1 MTPDGAKKG
10 NKVEV
15 MELKDYRELID
26 KADDELMRGFIARME
41 VSAQLSAYKKAH
53 GLQVYDPA
61 RERAKLLETE
71 SKAPEE
77 LREYVASLYS
87 LLFELSRSYQN
98 RLAAGPMELSEQISA
113 AVRDT
118 QPLFPE
124 RATVACQ
131 GVEGAYSQI
140 ACSRLF
146 RRPDILYFPTFD
158 AVFTAIEE
166 GRCPYGVIP
175 VENSTAGTVNAVYD
189 LMMQHDFR
197 IVRSIRLKVEHN
209 LLVKPG
215 TKLEDIREIYSHEQ
229 AINQCGAFLQ
239 TLTDV
244 KVIPCANTAMAAKM
258 VAESGR
264 SDVAALSS
272 HACMKLYGLA
282 CLKEAVQNQDNNFT
296 RFICI
301 SKKLE
306 IFPGA
311 DRTSFMAVL
320 PHEPGSLYKLLSR
333 FYAQGVNLN
342 KLESRPMPNRNFE
355 FMFYFDLES
364 SVYSPRFLQLMGEL
378 PTLCEKFSY
387 LGSYSEIV

>member
-10 NKVEV
+10 KKVEV

-71 SKAPEE
+71 NKVPEE

-158 AVFTAIEE
+158 A
-166 GRCPYGVIP
+166 C
-175 VENSTAGTVNAVYD
+175 
-189 LMMQHDFR
+189 
-197 IVRSIRLKVEHN
+197 
-209 LLVKPG
+209 LLY
-215 TKLEDIREIYSHEQ
+215 TSD
-229 AINQCGAFLQ
+229 
-239 TLTDV
+239 
-244 KVIPCANTAMAAKM
+244 AA
-258 VAESGR
+258 
-264 SDVAALSS
+264 D
-272 HACMKLYGLA
+272 
-282 CLKEAVQNQDNNFT
+282 
-296 RFICI
+296 
-301 SKKLE
+301 
-306 IFPGA
+306 
-311 DRTSFMAVL
+311 
-320 PHEPGSLYKLLSR
+320 
-333 FYAQGVNLN
+333 
-342 KLESRPMPNRNFE
+342 
-355 FMFYFDLES
+355 
-364 SVYSPRFLQLMGEL
+364 EL
-378 PTLCEKFSY
+378 
-387 LGSYSEIV
+387 